1 MIKLKEKKKLK
12 NNISKKL
19 KKIRKNLWDQ
29 SKKGFNYF
37 SNIYFRLGRMDMTRS
52 NPEDK
57 IEVKL

>member
-37 SNIYFRLGRMDMTRS
+37 DIFILDWEGW
-52 NPEDK
+52 
-57 IEVKL
+57 I